1 MRCFRGNS
9 WRWDFRF
16 LCGREVIKV
25 VKEGALGTDGRFSG
39 SQVGNVWYLASD
51 SVERGSE
58 EAKSSCTVSQVILLS
73 SLKNANGAYMMSVQS
88 FDPYLHYSALPTCH
102 KHAILSHVQVPVSTT
117 TV

>member
-1 MRCFRGNS
+1 MFQGEQLEVGFQVFM
-9 WRWDFRF
+9 W
-16 LCGREVIKV
+16 REVIKV
-25 VKEGALGTDGRFSG
+25 VKDGVLGTDGRFSV